1 MKKKILVLMLL
12 TVLFTSLPVFAIDT
26 PCPGDDEEWATSISA
41 CTNSG
46 GIATKCGIPA
56 GLADMIN
63 DAYNLLKIAVPIVLI
78 VLGMID
84 MLKAVASQKED
95 EIKKGWS
102 TLVKRT
108 IYGVAV
114 FFVFFLIQLIISLL
128 PSSSGKDTILSCTKQ
143 FFVRKSY
150 GVCCI
155 KSGANANGYDNSYDP
170 PHKTPN
176 DGSYSEK

>member
-1 MKKKILVLMLL
+1 MKKKFLILMLL
-12 TVLFTSLPVFAIDT
+12 TVLFTSLPVFAQNTI
-26 PCPGDDEEWATSISA
+26 CPGDDEEYMVTISA

-84 MLKAVASQKED
+84 MFKAVASQKED

-143 FFVRKSY
+143 FFVKKTY

-155 KSGANANGYDNSYDP
+155 KSGANANGYDNKY
-170 PHKTPN
+170 
-176 DGSYSEK
+176 DGSNKTDGKGNYEY

>member
-1 MKKKILVLMLL
+1 MKKKFLILMLL
-12 TVLFTSLPVFAIDT
+12 TVLFTCLPVFAACD
-26 PCPGDDEEWATSISA
+26 GDNEIQASSISD
-41 CTNSG
+41 CTDRG

-56 GLADMIN
+56 GLANMIN

-143 FFVRKSY
+143 FFVKKTND
-150 GVCCI
+150 VCCI
-155 KSGANANGYDNSYDP
+155 LNGANTDYNNKGNETSD
-170 PHKTPN
+170 
-176 DGSYSEK
+176 DGKYSKY

>member
-1 MKKKILVLMLL
+1 MKKKFLILVLLA
-12 TVLFTSLPVFAIDT
+12 VLFTSLPVFAQNTI
-26 PCPGDDEEWATSISA
+26 CPGDDEEYMVTISA

-143 FFVRKSY
+143 FFVKKTNE
-150 GVCCI
+150 VCCI
-155 KSGANANGYDNSYDP
+155 MNGANTTDYPDDNRGNETNGKGDYKY
-170 PHKTPN
+170 
-176 DGSYSEK
+176 